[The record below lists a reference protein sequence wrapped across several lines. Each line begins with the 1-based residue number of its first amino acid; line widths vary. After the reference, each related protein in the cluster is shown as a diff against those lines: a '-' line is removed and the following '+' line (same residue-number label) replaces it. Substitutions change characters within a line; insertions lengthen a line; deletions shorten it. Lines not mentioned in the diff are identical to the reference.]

1 MSRPQPAVLAALTPV
16 VEVLEHLGVRH
27 HVGGSLASSAY
38 GFPRAT
44 ADVDLMAEL
53 VSEQVD
59 AFVARL
65 QDDFY
70 VEPTTVS
77 QAVER
82 RQPFNLIHLDTMVK
96 VDIFLPDARPFDQ
109 QELHRAGRSDWTW
122 RKIRDRFR

>member
-1 MSRPQPAVLAALTPV
+1 
-16 VEVLEHLGVRH
+16 
-27 HVGGSLASSAY
+27 
-38 GFPRAT
+38 
-44 ADVDLMAEL
+44 MAEL
-53 VSEQVD
+53 VSEHVD